1 MPQKDGP
8 ISPEFLLTTFI
19 VCLAPGIGVVYTLSV
34 SIAQGLRGGIWA
46 SLGFRLATERA

>member
-1 MPQKDGP
+1 M
-8 ISPEFLLTTFI
+8 SPEFRLTSFL
-19 VCLAPGIGVVYTLSV
+19 VCLAPGIGVVCTLSV